1 MRTPALLLACCVARC
16 PCLRADYVAGC
27 DVGLPVNED
36 GPQELPDAKNS
47 KEETMVRKYNRK
59 KKAAGAGAASAE

>member
-1 MRTPALLLACCVARC
+1 MRV
-16 PCLRADYVAGC
+16 DYVAGC
-27 DVGLPVNED
+27 DAGLPVNED

-59 KKAAGAGAASAE
+59 KAAGAGAASAE

>member
-1 MRTPALLLACCVARC
+1 M
-16 PCLRADYVAGC
+16 RADYVAGC

-59 KKAAGAGAASAE
+59 KAAGAGAASVE

>member
-1 MRTPALLLACCVARC
+1 MACCF
-16 PCLRADYVAGC
+16 L
-27 DVGLPVNED
+27 GLPVNED

-59 KKAAGAGAASAE
+59 KKAAPEGAASSE